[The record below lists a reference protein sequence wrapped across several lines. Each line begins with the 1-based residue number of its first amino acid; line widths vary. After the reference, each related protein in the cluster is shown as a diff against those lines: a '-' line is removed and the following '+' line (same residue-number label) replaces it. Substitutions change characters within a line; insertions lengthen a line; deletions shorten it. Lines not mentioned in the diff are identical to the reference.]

1 MYLASPQEFKLMA
14 VDHYKSKQIAHER
27 MGWRSKKYLGTKSY
41 ELECRAD
48 DYTAKGWL
56 EKHCFGNE
64 RKIPYYRLTSKGKK
78 AFMAKGSRL
87 KWVPG
92 CFESKRQHTL
102 DRTRLN
108 LNNEG
113 WYSANDVSVDE
124 KLIRDGYVEVRSMKR
139 GWRDLRYF
147 RVTDKGRLFLRKA
160 IPLVFL
166 KRCKASI
173 KALEKAF
180 RKDVSATRSLMKSE
194 TKDALSEINVND
206 FSSYGIS
213 GNIRKFR
220 TGA

>member
-1 MYLASPQEFKLMA
+1 MA

-41 ELECRAD
+41 ELQRRAE
-48 DYTAKGWL
+48 DYAAKGWL
-56 EKHCFGNE
+56 EMQCFGNE
-64 RKIPYYRLTSKGKK
+64 RKIPYYRLTSKGRE

-92 CFESKRQHTL
+92 CFESERQHTL

-113 WYSANDVSVDE
+113 WYSAKDVSVDE
-124 KLIRDGYVEVRSMKR
+124 KLIRDGYVEVRWMNR

-160 IPLVFL
+160 IPQVFL
-166 KRCKASI
+166 KRYQDSLKYYAKTYRQDIAS
-173 KALEKAF
+173 AH
-180 RKDVSATRSLMKSE
+180 RSMKSG
-194 TKDALSEINVND
+194 TKEALSAIDVND
-206 FSSYGIS
+206 FSRYGIS
-213 GNIRKFR
+213 GNIQKFR
-220 TGA
+220 TGS